1 MRRPEA
7 LACLLLSACAGG
19 ADPAADL
26 RIEKVACY
34 EVAGERPAVVAPNAY
49 AGTRPRAVKEF
60 VVVLT
65 TNRPG
70 LVGIGTGSPARAKA
84 VAQKL
89 IGMNPLDFFV
99 IDGGRIAGIR
109 KEHESLVYQLRG
121 MDMAVLDL
129 VGQDLG
135 RPVAELFGP
144 PYRKSVEAYDS
155 SLYFEDLLEGKDLEG
170 YAYAAG
176 RPVER
181 LARKAREAV
190 EKRGHRILKIKVG
203 RSGRLKGDHAGVLA
217 DIEAVRAVRDAVGP
231 DVQIFVDGNNGYKGH
246 VDWVMEFA
254 RATKDSDVFALEEMF
269 PEEPG
274 AYRELAG
281 ALRSA
286 GIPMLIAEG
295 ESLNDYL
302 PDWEKS
308 YLESRLVDIVQP
320 DLNNLGILGVRRW
333 AEAAHRHGA
342 KLIAHN
348 FGTKMGVYGA
358 VHAALSVPNTH
369 FVEADDS
376 VFPSIEAPGLEWK
389 GGRYR
394 LTGVPGLGVRISSEA
409 LAKAKLHWTVP

>member
-1 MRRPEA
+1 MRRLEA

-19 ADPAADL
+19 PDSAGDL

-49 AGTRPRAVKEF
+49 AATRPRAVKEF
-60 VVVLT
+60 VVVIT

-70 LVGIGTGSPARAKA
+70 LIGIGTGSPARARP
-84 VAQKL
+84 VAEKL
-89 IGMNPLDFFV
+89 VGMNPLDLFV
-99 IDGGRIAGIR
+99 IEGGRIAGIR
-109 KEHESLVYQLRG
+109 KEHESLAYSLRG

-129 VGQDLG
+129 VGQVLG

-144 PYRKSVEAYDS
+144 PHRKSVEAYDS

-170 YAYAAG
+170 YAYAAE

-231 DVQIFVDGNNGYKGH
+231 DVRIFVDGNNGYKGH
-246 VDWVMEFA
+246 VDWVVEFV
-254 RATKDSDVFALEEMF
+254 RGTRDCDVFALEEMF
-269 PEEPG
+269 PEEVVP
-274 AYRELAG
+274 YRELKS
-281 ALRSA
+281 ALRDWT
-286 GIPMLIAEG
+286 IPMRIAEG
-295 ESLNDYL
+295 ESLNDYV
-302 PDWEKS
+302 PDWEKTF
-308 YLESRLVDIVQP
+308 LESRLVDIVQP

-333 AEAAHRHGA
+333 AEAAHRHEA

-348 FGTKMGVYGA
+348 FGTKMGVYGS
-358 VHAALSVPNTH
+358 VHAALSVPNTDL
-369 FVEADDS
+369 VEADDS
-376 VFPSIEAPGLEWK
+376 AFPSIEAPGLEWK

-394 LTGVPGLGVRISSEA
+394 LTGVPGLGVRITLEA
-409 LAKAKLHWTVP
+409 LAKAKLHWSVP